1 MYYKMP
7 DYDKTIIYKLIN
19 YDYPDLV
26 YVGST
31 TNFTNRKRHHKE
43 SCLNEISKKHNLK
56 LYVNIREYG
65 NWNNWN
71 MIKNCDYPCKNRRQA
86 EQEEDK
92 HMMELKAN
100 LNMKR
105 ASRTQQ
111 EYRDDNKE
119 KIKEYM
125 KEYYETKK
133 STISEKQKEK
143 ITCDCGCEINKHH
156 KA

>member
-1 MYYKMP
+1 
-7 DYDKTIIYKLIN
+7 
-19 YDYPDLV
+19 
-26 YVGST
+26 
-31 TNFTNRKRHHKE
+31 
-43 SCLNEISKKHNLK
+43 
-56 LYVNIREYG
+56 
-65 NWNNWN
+65 
-71 MIKNCDYPCKNRRQA
+71 MIKICDYPCKNRRQA

-143 ITCDCGCEINKHH
+143 SLVIVAVK
-156 KA
+156 

>member
-1 MYYKMP
+1 
-7 DYDKTIIYKLIN
+7 
-19 YDYPDLV
+19 
-26 YVGST
+26 
-31 TNFTNRKRHHKE
+31 
-43 SCLNEISKKHNLK
+43 
-56 LYVNIREYG
+56 
-65 NWNNWN
+65 
-71 MIKNCDYPCKNRRQA
+71 MIKICDYPCKNRRQA

-111 EYRDDNKE
+111 EYRDDNKD

-125 KEYYETKK
+125 TEYYETKK

-156 KA
+156 KARHQKKHMDLIDQIQ